1 MTTIY
6 TVGHSN
12 HTLDALSAILRMHG
26 INAVADVRSTPYSR
40 FAPHFS
46 KDVLASLLQK
56 VGVGYLFMGS
66 QLGARPNDPACYR
79 NGSVDFSR
87 LSQTDYF
94 QNSLAEIRKVASQ
107 FRLSLL
113 CSEKDPILCH
123 RMILI
128 SRHLRAGDTT
138 IKHIGENGELEDNH
152 DAEKRL
158 LALLHM
164 APTDLFRTPEELI
177 EEAYDRQAERIA
189 YHEEE
194 EVTAGTGV
202 THA

>member
-12 HTLDALSAILRMHG
+12 HTLDTLSGLLRMHG
-26 INAVADVRSTPYSR
+26 INAVADVRSAPYSR
-40 FAPHFS
+40 FAPHFN

-56 VGVGYLFMGS
+56 VGVGYLFVGS
-66 QLGARPNDPACYR
+66 QLGARPNDPACYS

-87 LSQTDYF
+87 LSQTDSF
-94 QNSLAEIRKVASQ
+94 QNGLAEIRKVASQ
-107 FRLSLL
+107 LHLSLL

-128 SRHLRAGDTT
+128 CRHLRAEDTT
-138 IKHIGENGELEDNH
+138 IKHIGENGELEDNR
-152 DAEKRL
+152 DAERRL
-158 LALLHM
+158 LSLLRM
-164 APTDLFRTPEELI
+164 APTDLFRTPEELV
-177 EEAYDRQAERIA
+177 EEAYDRQGGRIA

-194 EVTAGTGV
+194 EVAAGMDV
-202 THA
+202 THL